1 MSESSIHKCAVAI
14 SIFAFALLFAFVF
27 LVVFI
32 ATDIIHIPYVSHGL
46 DSIFSWANVI
56 LSPFYPFWAPLTLG
70 VAIKIYRHKA
80 FPKQGQW
87 ITTSILI
94 CTSHLGRVIVDTMQ
108 ALGFFDKV
116 CSLRSCWHEYIQMC
130 LVAVVILGEAVGLPW
145 DGNIVQAFVNKLAVE
160 SEDQA
165 AKEAAVND
173 QDGMEKGLVD
183 QPTEEV
189 TCLDNESPELH
200 GKQMS
205 VGTIELHEN
214 EAVELPVDEALTKN
228 DEGTK

>member
-1 MSESSIHKCAVAI
+1 M
-14 SIFAFALLFAFVF
+14 
-27 LVVFI
+27 
-32 ATDIIHIPYVSHGL
+32 
-46 DSIFSWANVI
+46 
-56 LSPFYPFWAPLTLG
+56 
-70 VAIKIYRHKA
+70 
-80 FPKQGQW
+80 
-87 ITTSILI
+87 
-94 CTSHLGRVIVDTMQ
+94 
-108 ALGFFDKV
+108 
-116 CSLRSCWHEYIQMC
+116 
-130 LVAVVILGEAVGLPW
+130 
-145 DGNIVQAFVNKLAVE
+145 QAFVNKLAVE

-165 AKEAAVND
+165 AKETAIND